1 MAVQRSSWESRCLR
15 TFRALLALYPG
26 AFRDEYQR
34 ELVLVFSERY
44 RDADGA
50 WDRAQL
56 SMEAA
61 IGIFVEAPKEHGR
74 MIRQDLHYAL
84 RMLRRHALVTTI
96 IVLTLGL
103 GIGANT
109 AMFSLMNAVLLR
121 TLPVP
126 DADHMFMVNI
136 GSRTASPQSA
146 RLSGPMFERL
156 HDAAPNGVS
165 VAAMSRGIARAYT
178 RIDGES
184 DATPASLQLV
194 SSNFFEALHVSPVL
208 GRTLSSP
215 ANALLADTHA
225 AIISHGYWSRR
236 FGASPDA
243 VGRTLTINS
252 VAFTVTGVAPRQF
265 AGVWL
270 ESPVDIWVPLA
281 AQSDLKYSQDYS
293 ADGADTQRPWL
304 QQPQIW
310 WLHAVVRARPDRIA
324 SLQGVF
330 QTSVADLTV
339 RDTTLTL
346 DSFAHGFSGF
356 RQQFSTPLLA
366 LVVMAVLL
374 MLIASASVANLLLAR
389 AATRQREIATR
400 MALGAGRARLVHQML
415 TESVLLVAMATV
427 AAILFANWVGDA
439 LVRTVTA
446 TTEGPSPFAAA
457 LDVRVLGFTAAIAL
471 GSVVIFGLVPAWR
484 TTRRDVIS
492 GLGSA
497 RGVVGNVA
505 GRPARVIVILQVALS
520 LVLVV
525 GTGLMVRSF
534 QKLLALDLGFER
546 SHLLSVG
553 LDQRL
558 AGTSNLDQLHDRV
571 LRAVGTVPSVE
582 EAALAMCGL
591 QSGCRARE
599 GDIVIEGYVP
609 RTDEDISFVVNAV
622 TPGYFSTVG
631 TRLLAGRAFTDRDD
645 ATAPKVAVV
654 NMALAK
660 KYFGGGEQALGRRF
674 GQSSP
679 DVAIVGIVED
689 ARSLSVREPAVPAA
703 FFPLVQRGSVVRSL
717 EVRTKGSPEQAV
729 MAVRRTLATAAPEL
743 LIERVDSMDE
753 RVRHGLA
760 RERLVLFLTS
770 GFGTLALGLAAIG
783 LFGVLSF
790 SVARRTSE
798 FGVRMALG
806 ASRSQ
811 IRWGVV
817 REAQW
822 LVLCGVLLGVPVALL
837 GGHLAS
843 ALFFGVSPFDVPTLL
858 ITALMLAG
866 VALVCAVVPAMRAS
880 RVDPIVA
887 LRQD

>member
-1 MAVQRSSWESRCLR
+1 MAVQRSRREGRCLR

-34 ELVLVFSERY
+34 ELVLVFAERY

-50 WDRAQL
+50 WERARL

-96 IVLTLGL
+96 IVLTLGV

-126 DADHMFMVNI
+126 DADHLFMVNT
-136 GSRTASPQSA
+136 GSRTAASPQSA
-146 RLSGPMFERL
+146 RLSGPMFQRL
-156 HDAAPNGVS
+156 HDGAPNGVS

-178 RIDGES
+178 RIDGERE
-184 DATPASLQLV
+184 ATPASLQLV
-194 SSNFFEALHVSPVL
+194 SSNFFEVVRISPVL
-208 GRTLSSP
+208 GRTLSSSSNSP
-215 ANALLADTHA
+215 LSDTHA

-236 FGASPDA
+236 FGASPNV
-243 VGRTLTINS
+243 VGRTLAING
-252 VAFTVTGVAPRQF
+252 VAFTVTGVAPQQF

-270 ESPVDIWVPLA
+270 ESPVDIWAPLE

-293 ADGADTQRPWL
+293 ADGGDTQRPWL
-304 QQPQIW
+304 RQPQIW
-310 WLHAVVRARPDRIA
+310 WLHVVVRAQPDQIA
-324 SLQGVF
+324 SLRANF
-330 QTSVADLTV
+330 QASLADLTG
-339 RDTTLTL
+339 RDITLTL

-356 RQQFSTPLLA
+356 RQQSSTPLLA

-374 MLIASASVANLLLAR
+374 MLIASANVANLLLAR
-389 AATRQREIATR
+389 AAARQREIATR
-400 MALGAGRARLVHQML
+400 MALGADRARLVHQML
-415 TESVLLVAMATV
+415 TESVLLVALATV

-439 LVRTVTA
+439 LIRTVTA
-446 TTEGPSPFAAA
+446 TTDGPSPFAAT
-457 LDVRVLGFTAAIAL
+457 LDLRVLGFTAATAL
-471 GSVVIFGLVPAWR
+471 GSVTIFGLVPAWR
-484 TTRRDVIS
+484 TTRLDIIN
-492 GLGSA
+492 GLGA
-497 RGVVGNVA
+497 RGVVSNFA
-505 GRPARVIVILQVALS
+505 GKPARVIVILQVALS
-520 LVLVV
+520 LVLVI
-525 GTGLMVRSF
+525 GTSLMVRSV
-534 QKLLALDLGFER
+534 QNLLAVDLGFER

-553 LDQRL
+553 IDQRL
-558 AGTSNLDQLHDRV
+558 ADTSNVHHVHDRV
-571 LRAVGTVPSVE
+571 LRAVTTVPGVE

-591 QSGCRARE
+591 QSGCRARDR
-599 GDIVIEGYVP
+599 DIIIGGYIP

-631 TRLLAGRAFTDRDD
+631 TRVLAGRAFTDRDH
-645 ATAPKVAVV
+645 ATAPTVAVV
-654 NMALAK
+654 NMTLAR
-660 KYFGGGEQALGRRF
+660 KYFGGVEQALGRRF
-674 GQSSP
+674 GQSAP

-729 MAVRRTLATAAPEL
+729 MAVRRALAAAAPEL
-743 LIERVDSMDE
+743 QIERVDSMDE
-753 RVRHGLA
+753 RVRLGLA

-790 SVARRTSE
+790 SVSRRTSE

-858 ITALMLAG
+858 MTALMLAG
-866 VALVCAVVPAMRAS
+866 VALVCAVIPAMRAS

>member
-1 MAVQRSSWESRCLR
+1 MR

-34 ELVLVFSERY
+34 ELVLVFAERY
-44 RDADGA
+44 RDAAGG
-50 WDRAQL
+50 WDRARL
-56 SMEAA
+56 SIEAA

-74 MIRQDLHYAL
+74 MIRQDLHYAM

-109 AMFSLMNAVLLR
+109 AMFSLMNAVMLR

-126 DADHMFMVNI
+126 DADHMFLVNT
-136 GSRTASPQSA
+136 GSRSASSPQSA
-146 RLSGPMFERL
+146 RLSGPMFDRL
-156 HDAAPNGVS
+156 YEAAPPGVS
-165 VAAMSRGIARAYT
+165 IAAMSRGIARAYT

-194 SSNFFEALHVSPVL
+194 SSNFFEVLRVSPVL
-208 GRTLSSP
+208 GRTLPSS
-215 ANALLADTHA
+215 ANAFLADTHA

-236 FGASPDA
+236 FGASPDV
-243 VGRTLTINS
+243 VGRTLTING
-252 VAFTVTGVAPRQF
+252 VPFTVTGVAPRQF

-281 AQSDLKYSQDYS
+281 AQSDLKYAQDYS
-293 ADGADTQRPWL
+293 ADGADTQRPWF

-310 WLHAVVRARPDRIA
+310 WLHAVVRAQPDRIA
-324 SLQGVF
+324 SLQAVF
-330 QTSVADLTV
+330 QTSVADLPS
-339 RDTTLTL
+339 RNTTLTL

-374 MLIASASVANLLLAR
+374 MLIASSNVANLLLAR

-439 LVRTVTA
+439 LIRTVTA
-446 TTEGPSPFAAA
+446 TADGPSPFAAT
-457 LDVRVLGFTAAIAL
+457 LDFRVLGFTAAIAL
-471 GSVVIFGLVPAWR
+471 GSVMIFGLVPAWR
-484 TTRRDVIS
+484 TTRLDVIS

-497 RGVVGNVA
+497 RGVIGNVA

-520 LVLVV
+520 LVLVI

-534 QKLLALDLGFER
+534 QNLLALDLGFER

-558 AGTSNLDQLHDRV
+558 ADTSNLDQVYDRV
-571 LRAVGTVPSVE
+571 LRAVAAVPGVE

-599 GDIVIEGYVP
+599 IDIDIEGYVP

-622 TPGYFSTVG
+622 TPNYFSTVG
-631 TRLLAGRAFTDRDD
+631 TRLLAGRAFTDHDH
-645 ATAPKVAVV
+645 ATAPKVAIV
-654 NMALAK
+654 NMALAR

-674 GQSSP
+674 GQSAP

-717 EVRTKGSPEQAV
+717 EVRTKGAPGQAV
-729 MAVRRTLATAAPEL
+729 MAVRRTLAAAAPEL
-743 LIERVDSMDE
+743 LIERIDSMDE
-753 RVRHGLA
+753 RVRLGLA

-790 SVARRTSE
+790 AVARRTSE

-822 LVLCGVLLGVPVALL
+822 LVLCGVLVGVPVALL

-866 VALVCAVVPAMRAS
+866 VALVCAVIPAMRAS

>member
-1 MAVQRSSWESRCLR
+1 
-15 TFRALLALYPG
+15 
-26 AFRDEYQR
+26 
-34 ELVLVFSERY
+34 
-44 RDADGA
+44 
-50 WDRAQL
+50 
-56 SMEAA
+56 
-61 IGIFVEAPKEHGR
+61 
-74 MIRQDLHYAL
+74 
-84 RMLRRHALVTTI
+84 
-96 IVLTLGL
+96 
-103 GIGANT
+103 
-109 AMFSLMNAVLLR
+109 
-121 TLPVP
+121 
-126 DADHMFMVNI
+126 
-136 GSRTASPQSA
+136 
-146 RLSGPMFERL
+146 
-156 HDAAPNGVS
+156 
-165 VAAMSRGIARAYT
+165 
-178 RIDGES
+178 
-184 DATPASLQLV
+184 
-194 SSNFFEALHVSPVL
+194 
-208 GRTLSSP
+208 
-215 ANALLADTHA
+215 
-225 AIISHGYWSRR
+225 
-236 FGASPDA
+236 
-243 VGRTLTINS
+243 
-252 VAFTVTGVAPRQF
+252 
-265 AGVWL
+265 
-270 ESPVDIWVPLA
+270 
-281 AQSDLKYSQDYS
+281 
-293 ADGADTQRPWL
+293 
-304 QQPQIW
+304 
-310 WLHAVVRARPDRIA
+310 VVRARPDRIA

-374 MLIASASVANLLLAR
+374 MLIASANVANLLLAR

-457 LDVRVLGFTAAIAL
+457 LDFRVLGFTAAIAL

-484 TTRRDVIS
+484 TTRLDVIS

-546 SHLLSVG
+546 SQLLSVG

-599 GDIVIEGYVP
+599 SDIVVEGYVP

-631 TRLLAGRAFTDRDD
+631 TRLLAGRAFTDRDH

-654 NMALAK
+654 NMTLAR

-674 GQSSP
+674 GQSAP

-703 FFPLVQRGSVVRSL
+703 FFPLVQRGSLVRSL
-717 EVRTKGSPEQAV
+717 EVRTKGSPEQA
-729 MAVRRTLATAAPEL
+729 
-743 LIERVDSMDE
+743 
-753 RVRHGLA
+753 
-760 RERLVLFLTS
+760 
-770 GFGTLALGLAAIG
+770 
-783 LFGVLSF
+783 
-790 SVARRTSE
+790 
-798 FGVRMALG
+798 
-806 ASRSQ
+806 AS
-811 IRWGVV
+811 IRP
-817 REAQW
+817 Q
-822 LVLCGVLLGVPVALL
+822 P
-837 GGHLAS
+837 
-843 ALFFGVSPFDVPTLL
+843 D
-858 ITALMLAG
+858 
-866 VALVCAVVPAMRAS
+866 
-880 RVDPIVA
+880 
-887 LRQD
+887 

>member
-1 MAVQRSSWESRCLR
+1 
-15 TFRALLALYPG
+15 
-26 AFRDEYQR
+26 
-34 ELVLVFSERY
+34 
-44 RDADGA
+44 
-50 WDRAQL
+50 
-56 SMEAA
+56 
-61 IGIFVEAPKEHGR
+61 
-74 MIRQDLHYAL
+74 
-84 RMLRRHALVTTI
+84 
-96 IVLTLGL
+96 
-103 GIGANT
+103 
-109 AMFSLMNAVLLR
+109 
-121 TLPVP
+121 
-126 DADHMFMVNI
+126 
-136 GSRTASPQSA
+136 
-146 RLSGPMFERL
+146 
-156 HDAAPNGVS
+156 
-165 VAAMSRGIARAYT
+165 
-178 RIDGES
+178 
-184 DATPASLQLV
+184 
-194 SSNFFEALHVSPVL
+194 
-208 GRTLSSP
+208 
-215 ANALLADTHA
+215 
-225 AIISHGYWSRR
+225 
-236 FGASPDA
+236 
-243 VGRTLTINS
+243 
-252 VAFTVTGVAPRQF
+252 
-265 AGVWL
+265 
-270 ESPVDIWVPLA
+270 
-281 AQSDLKYSQDYS
+281 
-293 ADGADTQRPWL
+293 
-304 QQPQIW
+304 
-310 WLHAVVRARPDRIA
+310 VVRARPDRIA

-374 MLIASASVANLLLAR
+374 MLIASANVANLLLAR

-457 LDVRVLGFTAAIAL
+457 LDFRVLGFTAAIAL

-484 TTRRDVIS
+484 TTRLDVIS

-546 SHLLSVG
+546 SQLLSVG

-599 GDIVIEGYVP
+599 SDIVVEGYVP

-631 TRLLAGRAFTDRDD
+631 TRLLAGRAFTDRDH

-654 NMALAK
+654 NMTLAR

-674 GQSSP
+674 GQSAP

-703 FFPLVQRGSVVRSL
+703 FFPLVQRGSLVRSL

-729 MAVRRTLATAAPEL
+729 MAVRRTLAAAAPEL

-811 IRWGVV
+811 IRWGVI

-866 VALVCAVVPAMRAS
+866 VALVCAVIPAMRAS